1 MERTSI
7 GKNSSADTDW
17 QLGSA
22 QSNKQA
28 ETPTVPCQWSLLF
41 DERKLA
47 GKNGYKCVCFFF
59 TEIVQFVNSVG
70 IPRLQSKSGLV
81 IMVLCK
87 HGGCD

>member
-47 GKNGYKCVCFFF
+47 GKNGYKCVCFFLLKLCNLL
-59 TEIVQFVNSVG
+59 IVWEYPDCSQN
-70 IPRLQSKSGLV
+70 LGL
-81 IMVLCK
+81 
-87 HGGCD
+87 